1 MSLADRSQHFRKEF
15 PSAKINPTLLRKVYR
30 MHHIKKKKIRWYK
43 TPTESDTRK
52 TRQKLGTMKML
63 LTRAKNQGYR
73 IVYIDET
80 MITRKAVP

>member
-15 PSAKINPTLLRKVYR
+15 PSAKINPTLLRQVYR
-30 MHHIKKKKIRWYK
+30 LHHIKKKKLKWYK
-43 TPTESDTRK
+43 EQKNADHRK
-52 TRQKLGTMKML
+52 NRRLLTTMKGL
-63 LTRAKNQGYR
+63 LTRAKNSGFR

>member
-1 MSLADRSQHFRKEF
+1 MSLADRSQHFLREF

-30 MHHIKKKKIRWYK
+30 LHHIKKKKLRWYK

-52 TRQKLGTMKML
+52 SRQKLGTMKML